1 MHARVLL
8 LILGLWCQASLA
20 SALTVE
26 PNPVLVNATFRG
38 GLVRVSGTTEP
49 GSLVFVAITGSR
61 VEEKLN
67 RKGRLGPLWAN
78 VGSLRFSGAP
88 RLCLVASSQP
98 VPKNLDPQILAQ
110 HPLDLEAVVRQ
121 SKVEPATDVAL
132 MQREYLRL
140 KKAQGVYGQFVGA
153 VKVTPSG
160 EQATYTAS
168 IPWPDKASAGEYA
181 VEVVHLKQGAVIA
194 HEKATLEVKLVGL
207 PGFISHLAFQKS
219 ALYGILSVVIA
230 LSVGFV
236 TGLVFKKS
244 VSH

>member
-1 MHARVLL
+1 MRARVLL
-8 LILGLWCQASLA
+8 LVVGLCCTASLA

-38 GLVRVSGTTEP
+38 GRIQVSGTTEP
-49 GSLVFVAITGSR
+49 GSLVFVAITGSS

-78 VGSLRFSGAP
+78 VGSLRFSGVP
-88 RLCLVASSQP
+88 QLCLVASSAP
-98 VPKNLDPQILAQ
+98 VPKNLDPRVLGEY
-110 HPLDLEAVVRQ
+110 PLDLEAVVRR
-121 SKVEPATDVAL
+121 SKIEPAKDVAL

-140 KKAQGVYGQFVGA
+140 KEAQGVYGQFVGA
-153 VKVTPSG
+153 VKVTTSG
-160 EQATYTAS
+160 QQATYLGS
-168 IPWPDKASAGEYA
+168 IPWPDKGSAGEYS
-181 VEVVHLKQGAVIA
+181 VEVIHLKQGAVMR
-194 HEKATLEVKLVGL
+194 HETATLAVKLVGL
-207 PGFISHLAFQKS
+207 PGFVSHLAFQKS